1 MEGHHF
7 IGHLAI
13 CKFII
18 ERIGDKNHKS
28 HIGCTPLQYAAMN
41 GHLEVCQYI
50 MKKVGD
56 KNPKNK
62 TGRTP
67 LQKGDGAVYQYI
79 MANVKDKNPKD
90 NYGRTPYGVHMEY
103 LAY

>member
-1 MEGHHF
+1 
-7 IGHLAI
+7 
-13 CKFII
+13 
-18 ERIGDKNHKS
+18 
-28 HIGCTPLQYAAMN
+28 
-41 GHLEVCQYI
+41 